1 MSGAACPVETR
12 RAAPLLIRDEM
23 GMGALLLGREE
34 QHYCE
39 VEQDDRIIVGK
50 CCWQQLDSATF
61 RSLITAA
68 EKLPLLLLLDIM
80 LWHCYQEHAKNA
92 AKLAEVGTCL
102 IFWSHSSRH
111 CPTVCSQAG
120 IYILLRC
127 VVSSMEIHGWNSLEI
142 KECSTPAQ
150 LLRGILTFTT
160 TRKDGMC
167 FIQLILASFLTA
179 QLFRVLH
186 FNKFRGSS
194 SAVCICAFGVFL
206 ILGGALMV
214 FMGYYVM
221 HDSPFWTWAAE
232 RRKRPPPIQVAGPLL
247 FISGAVLLL
256 GAILYSIIPSS
267 FFKMYLH
274 HTRRHDEPVR
284 VTTTATTRQR
294 GEQALRCSTEWND
307 KEQHYCDVEQ
317 DDRMIAGKC
326 CWQQLDST
334 TFRTVAK
341 AGAVRPTL
349 TNRTSYGRFCP
360 RPRGRHRLP
369 IDDTDEF
376 GDRAGHLFKRPPTRR
391 RLASRWR
398 RRREVQGGD
407 DQQAAVEE
415 DLWGPATPSSRWACA
430 QEVDSVIYCFGIG
443 VRICVRALWAIWIYV
458 ILLRTRLHGDLA

>member
-68 EKLPLLLLLDIM
+68 EKLPLLLLL
-80 LWHCYQEHAKNA
+80 
-92 AKLAEVGTCL
+92 VGQHL
-102 IFWSHSSRH
+102 KI
-111 CPTVCSQAG
+111 
-120 IYILLRC
+120 
-127 VVSSMEIHGWNSLEI
+127 
-142 KECSTPAQ
+142 
-150 LLRGILTFTT
+150 
-160 TRKDGMC
+160 
-167 FIQLILASFLTA
+167 
-179 QLFRVLH
+179 FRVLH

-334 TFRTVAK
+334 TFR
-341 AGAVRPTL
+341 
-349 TNRTSYGRFCP
+349 
-360 RPRGRHRLP
+360 
-369 IDDTDEF
+369 
-376 GDRAGHLFKRPPTRR
+376 RR

>member
-68 EKLPLLLLLDIM
+68 EKLPLLLLL
-80 LWHCYQEHAKNA
+80 
-92 AKLAEVGTCL
+92 VGQHL
-102 IFWSHSSRH
+102 KSRLL
-111 CPTVCSQAG
+111 PPWQAG
-120 IYILLRC
+120 AGELD
-127 VVSSMEIHGWNSLEI
+127 
-142 KECSTPAQ
+142 PAQ
-150 LLRGILTFTT
+150 WTV
-160 TRKDGMC
+160 
-167 FIQLILASFLTA
+167 
-179 QLFRVLH
+179 FRVLH

-284 VTTTATTRQR
+284 VTTTATTRGGDWR
-294 GEQALRCSTEWND
+294 ADGGGD
-307 KEQHYCDVEQ
+307 GKFKEET
-317 DDRMIAGKC
+317 I
-326 CWQQLDST
+326 S
-334 TFRTVAK
+334 
-341 AGAVRPTL
+341 
-349 TNRTSYGRFCP
+349 
-360 RPRGRHRLP
+360 
-369 IDDTDEF
+369 
-376 GDRAGHLFKRPPTRR
+376 KRP
-391 RLASRWR
+391 
-398 RRREVQGGD
+398 
-407 DQQAAVEE
+407 
-415 DLWGPATPSSRWACA
+415 
-430 QEVDSVIYCFGIG
+430 
-443 VRICVRALWAIWIYV
+443 
-458 ILLRTRLHGDLA
+458 